1 MIIKNIFKI
10 FVIFLVAIQPLHNYA
25 VVGANSS
32 DDNNGFNYLHA
43 ELCGSKYSDSF
54 SHTKKIAQLIDKINI
69 AVLSETQPN
78 SFCCDS
84 LDTIKSELST
94 NNRAYNL
101 LTSYTSTK
109 YNNFYAPNVRSLIP
123 YTFQVRAPPYV

>member
-32 DDNNGFNYLHA
+32 DDKNGFNYLHA

-54 SHTKKIAQLIDKINI
+54 SHTKKIANLLDKINI
-69 AVLSETQPN
+69 AVLSETQPD

-84 LDTIKSELST
+84 QDTIKLELSS
-94 NNRAYNL
+94 NIRSYSL
-101 LTSYTSTK
+101 LTSYALIK
-109 YNNFYAPNVRSLIP
+109 YNNFYAPNVKSLIP
-123 YTFQVRAPPYV
+123 YTYQVRAPPHA

>member
-32 DDNNGFNYLHA
+32 DDKNGFNYLHA

-54 SHTKKIAQLIDKINI
+54 SHTKKIANLLDKINI
-69 AVLSETQPN
+69 AILSEAQTD

-84 LDTIKSELST
+84 QDTIKLELST
-94 NNRAYNL
+94 TNRPYSL
-101 LTSYTSTK
+101 LISYALIK
-109 YNNFYAPNVRSLIP
+109 YNNFYAPNVKSLIP
-123 YTFQVRAPPYV
+123 YTYQVRAPPYA